1 MLLQTAKPANAR
13 LTAFTLM
20 LGNFV
25 TGLSIMGPAGMID
38 DLTTGLGVTIRD
50 GGHLITFGAVVL
62 CFGSPLMVWATSTFD
77 RRKLLAVALAAIAL
91 GQLASAFAPN
101 YEILLAIRLI
111 MMTLSAVFTPVAA
124 STISAIVT
132 ERNRASSISFVFL
145 GWSLALALGMPLV
158 KFIAAHVGW
167 REAFAVLSGVTVVAL
182 ALLIFTVPKRLSG
195 TPLSLR
201 SWTAIGKSPLM
212 MLLLLITI
220 LWTSGQ
226 FVLFPYLGPLITKL
240 AGGGTQEIGA
250 FFAIMGTMGFIGNV
264 AATRIVLWIGA
275 FNTALIFISAMFFGT
290 LVWAVGAGTLT
301 MMGAGVAL
309 WGIGFAAFNSMQQ
322 ARLVAAAPA
331 LASASVAL
339 NTSSNYVGQ
348 AIGSYLG
355 GELFVRDL
363 LLVMGYA
370 ATGFMLVAVAALMVS
385 RKLR

>member
-1 MLLQTAKPANAR
+1 
-13 LTAFTLM
+13 
-20 LGNFV
+20 V
-25 TGLSIMGPAGMID
+25 
-38 DLTTGLGVTIRD
+38 
-50 GGHLITFGAVVL
+50 
-62 CFGSPLMVWATSTFD
+62 
-77 RRKLLAVALAAIAL
+77 LAVALGAIAV
-91 GQLASAFAPN
+91 GQFASAFAPN
-101 YEILLAIRLI
+101 YEVLLAIRLV

-124 STISAIVT
+124 STISLIVT
-132 ERNRASSISFVFL
+132 VRNRASAISFVFL

-158 KFIAAHVGW
+158 KFIAAHFGW
-167 REAFAVLSGVTVVAL
+167 REAFAVLAGVTVIAL
-182 ALLIFTVPKRLSG
+182 VLLVFTIPKRLSG
-195 TPLSLR
+195 AALSLR
-201 SWTAIGKSPLM
+201 SWTAIGKNPLM
-212 MLLLLITI
+212 MVLLLITI

-240 AGGGTQEIGA
+240 AGGGTREIGA
-250 FFAIMGTMGFIGNV
+250 FFAIMGVMGFIGNV

-275 FNTALIFISAMFFGT
+275 FNTALIFISAMFLGT
-290 LVWAVGAGTLT
+290 LVWALGAGSLVT
-301 MMGAGVAL
+301 MGAGVAL

-322 ARLVAAAPA
+322 ARLVAAAPV

-370 ATGFMLVAVAALMVS
+370 AAGFMLVAVAALMLS